1 MRYFLFTILLV
12 VPLLL
17 TAQSK
22 KEQIATLNYKKD
34 SLNLVIQNDRQD
46 YQRNIDSLN
55 LVVQTDRQNCK
66 RNMDSLNLV
75 VQTDRQNC
83 KRNIDSLNLVVQNDR
98 QDCKRNIDSL
108 NLVVQTDR
116 QNCNQNMDSLKTIHI
131 VDKEK
136 LQTEIQSIKD
146 SLNILKNEI
155 YMVSEEIAVLGDSIM
170 LQKNIIFEFEFQ
182 MAPNGMFQYEAEYGY
197 EYDVHK
203 ITEGSNQEGKDVTK
217 DYCDCMNYIIQM
229 MIDKDDWEGA
239 YGIDGENEMTED
251 ELKLPRAKQILLYW
265 DLEECS
271 LFNEPDIFDVFFS
284 PEAKALNESSNIYF
298 KD

>member
-55 LVVQTDRQNCK
+55 LVVQ
-66 RNMDSLNLV
+66 
-75 VQTDRQNC
+75 
-83 KRNIDSLNLVVQNDR
+83 NDR
-98 QDCKRNIDSL
+98 QDCKR
-108 NLVVQTDR
+108 
-116 QNCNQNMDSLKTIHI
+116 NMDSLKTIHI

-155 YMVSEEIAVLGDSIM
+155 YMVSEQITVLSDSIM
-170 LQKNIIFEFEFQ
+170 LQKNIIFEYEE
-182 MAPNGMFQYEAEYGY
+182 MAPKGLFYYESEY
-197 EYDVHK
+197 ELFVQK
-203 ITEGSNQEGKDVTK
+203 ITEGKNQKGKDVTIE
-217 DYCDCMNYIIQM
+217 YCDCMNYIIQM

-239 YGIDGENEMTED
+239 YGIDGEYEMTED

-271 LFNEPDIFDVFFS
+271 LFNVPDIFDVFFS
-284 PEAKALNESSNIYF
+284 PEARAFNESSNIYF

>member
-46 YQRNIDSLN
+46 YQRNI
-55 LVVQTDRQNCK
+55 
-66 RNMDSLNLV
+66 DSLNLV

-155 YMVSEEIAVLGDSIM
+155 YMVSEQITVLSDSIM
-170 LQKNIIFEFEFQ
+170 LQKNIIFELEIQ
-182 MAPNGMFQYEAEYGY
+182 MAPNGMFQYEAESGY
-197 EYDVHK
+197 EFVVEK
-203 ITEGSNQEGKDVTK
+203 ILEGNDWGGKNVTK
-217 DYCDCMNYIIQM
+217 EYCDCMNLIIQM
-229 MIDKDDWEGA
+229 MNDNDDWEGA
-239 YGIDGENEMTED
+239 YGIDGEYEMTED

-271 LFNEPDIFDVFFS
+271 LFNDPYIFDELFS
-284 PEAKALNESSNIYF
+284 PEAKALNDPSNIYF